1 MKLFLCFFILII
13 AKIINAN
20 GNSKEGRYTSVILP
34 SNSDSAQFD
43 YSKIDNI
50 FVFGDSYTS
59 IGIDYNTLEYSGVTS
74 SGAEN
79 WILKLVKLHD
89 MQLWNFA
96 WSGATVSKSFV
107 DTGVPS
113 FEEQYQIFDSTFT
126 AGKPLKQW
134 ETNNTLF
141 AIWFGINDINLSP
154 ISRAD
159 TINES
164 TTAMSNLISKL
175 YYNGARN
182 FLIINV
188 PLIEN
193 LQYIKEHNVDTEY
206 ITSYNEEVKAKMI
219 KFNTSYP
226 DTNVF
231 IYNSYDEFK
240 FIMENH
246 DNFNINNINDPWDGD
261 ISTFYNYFWLDFIHP
276 TSAVHEILSKDI
288 HEFLNENSITKSK
301 ESNSGLNQFSLSASM
316 IFNLYIFAIIYIFYN

>member
-13 AKIINAN
+13 VKIINAS
-20 GNSKEGRYTSVILP
+20 GNFKEGRYTSVFLP
-34 SNSDSAQFD
+34 SNSDSTQFD

-50 FVFGDSYTS
+50 FVFGDSYTTV
-59 IGIDYNTLEYSGVTS
+59 GLNYDTLEYTGENPSG
-74 SGAEN
+74 GEN
-79 WILKLVKLHD
+79 WILNLVKLHD
-89 MQLWNFA
+89 MRLWDFA

-113 FEEQYQIFDSTFT
+113 FEEQYQKFDSTFT

-188 PLIEN
+188 PPTED
-193 LQYIKEHNVDTEY
+193 LQFVKERNVDAEY
-206 ITSYNEEVKAKMI
+206 IASYNEEVKAKMI

-231 IYNSYDEFK
+231 IYNSNDEFK
-240 FIMENH
+240 FIRENH
-246 DNFNINNINDPWDGD
+246 DNYNISNLNDPWDGD
-261 ISTFYNYFWLDFIHP
+261 QSKINNYFWYDFIHP
-276 TSAVHEILSKDI
+276 TPAVHKILSKDI